1 MKPYDIYLLWYA
13 SNHYNNSTDVLA
25 IDNFFRGWLK
35 DQVTDKEHLRLVWSS
50 KGIIS
55 VNWISKAAL

>member
-1 MKPYDIYLLWYA
+1 MIYIYGGTHLTIK
-13 SNHYNNSTDVLA
+13 NDSTDVLA